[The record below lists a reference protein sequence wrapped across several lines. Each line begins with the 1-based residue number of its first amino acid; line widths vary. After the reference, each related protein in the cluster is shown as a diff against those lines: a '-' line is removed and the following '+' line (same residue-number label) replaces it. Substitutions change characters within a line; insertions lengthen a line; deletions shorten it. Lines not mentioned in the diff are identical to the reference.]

1 MELARPIAAVPIVIM
16 ATTLMAQGNVADD
29 RPTIFVHIENRAAV
43 LPEII
48 ASAQAELAHIYDVAG
63 VRVESS
69 VQPDHSRCVG
79 QLTVHV
85 ALLGGDMADRYIE
98 KEHVRSKV
106 LAQANGEARRVY
118 VFWERV
124 GPAVDHQAISR
135 GDALGLV
142 IAHELGH
149 VLLPA
154 RGHSRSSIMQE
165 NYQVFFSYTLKF
177 TADESAAMRA
187 FIASQTEGTKDQD
200 RRTKD

>member
-1 MELARPIAAVPIVIM
+1 MELTRPIAAVPMVIM
-16 ATTLMAQGNVADD
+16 ATTLMAQGNVDD
-29 RPTIFVHIENRAAV
+29 GRPTIFVHIENRAAV
-43 LPEII
+43 RPDII
-48 ASAQAELAHIYDVAG
+48 SSAQAELAHVYDAAG

-69 VQPDHSRCVG
+69 AQPGHSRCIG

-85 ALLGGDMADRYIE
+85 ALLGGDTADRYIE
-98 KEHVRSKV
+98 KEHVTSKV
-106 LAQANGEARRVY
+106 LAQANSEARRVY

-124 GPAVDHQAISR
+124 GPAVDHQAIGR

-154 RGHSRSSIMQE
+154 RGASRSSIMQE
-165 NYQVFFSYTLKF
+165 NYQAFFSYTLKF

-187 FIASQTEGTKDQD
+187 FIVASSFVPGP
-200 RRTKD
+200 